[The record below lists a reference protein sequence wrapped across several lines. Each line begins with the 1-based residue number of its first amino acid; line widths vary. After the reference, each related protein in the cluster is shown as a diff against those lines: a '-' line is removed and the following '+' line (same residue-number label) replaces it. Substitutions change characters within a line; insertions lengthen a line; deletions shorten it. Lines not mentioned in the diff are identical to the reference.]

1 MRNVY
6 FKIAV
11 NAISK
16 KRIVYIPYIFSTA
29 IMGMVL
35 YILISLSLDQ
45 DTSAMFGGHSLAI
58 LSKIGSIVFFILSM
72 IFNIYI
78 SFFVTRGRNK
88 EYAVL
93 NVLGMEKKHL
103 LKIIFIENIILSIA
117 GSGIG
122 IAGGVV
128 FYKLIQLALIKYMGG
143 EINYRLTFS
152 FTAVL
157 IVLASYVLV
166 YAIISVIQI
175 IMLYVMKTVDY
186 MKSGSRG
193 EKKGKLYLLF
203 AFLGVAILVLAYK
216 LESSIPPD
224 LRIRTFMGDTTKK
237 FIFASLLI
245 VTATYLIF
253 VFGSVAVLSSIKKL
267 KLFFYRK
274 LNFINISTLAYRMR
288 RSAIGLGTICILS
301 TLAIILTA
309 ALLTFVTSADDYLAT
324 IVPESFMFE
333 ATDDEGTESIMSYLN
348 TYTGN
353 SSKTQG
359 VYDALPLLIR
369 MQSGRMI
376 ENAAVKSAVEMGIVY
391 IIDEASYSTLTDY
404 DPDIANNEFGLV
416 SNEKINTFHDMDG
429 IEHNLVK
436 LDSSPKLVSVYGN
449 GNLLVYPGDID
460 MLLDFYLYNDIRY
473 VSVINGGDTN
483 LWIDKERLAEEKET
497 FREEFKRTTIYIV
510 DVDGSYE
517 AQYQAY
523 MEVSGIVG
531 VSNTS
536 SSTAEAMEFIGLY
549 KGLTFLCTI
558 ILFLFIVMVSV
569 TLYYKNLFEGI
580 EDASNYEVMRKL
592 GMDDKLIN
600 RTVYIQMTFSLI
612 LPIALAAFHALFSER
627 YVIGV
632 IKTVNPYVQR
642 SFQYLTVFS
651 TIVAIVLYFFI
662 GVLAS
667 RTYIKIVKGQKKED

>member
-45 DTSAMFGGHSLAI
+45 DTSAMFGGQALAI
-58 LSKIGSIVFFILSM
+58 LSKIGSIVFFLLSM

-117 GSGIG
+117 GSVIG
-122 IAGGVV
+122 IVGGVV
-128 FYKLIQLALIKYMGG
+128 FYKLIQLSLIKYMGG

-152 FTAVL
+152 FIAVL
-157 IVLASYVLV
+157 IVLASYAAV

-175 IMLYVMKTVDY
+175 IMLYVLKPVEY
-186 MKSGSRG
+186 MKSGSKG
-193 EKKGKLYLLF
+193 EKKGKLYLFF
-203 AFLGVAILVLAYK
+203 AILGVAILVVAYK

-237 FIFASLLI
+237 FVFASILI
-245 VTATYLIF
+245 VVATYLIF
-253 VFGSVAVLSSIKKL
+253 VFGSVAVLSSIKKF
-267 KLFFYRK
+267 KWFFYRK
-274 LNFINISTLAYRMR
+274 LNFINLSTLAYRMR

-309 ALLTFVTSADDYLAT
+309 ALLTFITSADDYLAT
-324 IVPESFMFE
+324 IVPESFTLE
-333 ATDDEGTESIMSYLN
+333 VTDDEGAETLMTYLDD
-348 TYTGN
+348 YTNN
-353 SSKTQG
+353 SSSTQG

-369 MQSGRMI
+369 IQAGRII
-376 ENAAVKSAVEMGIVY
+376 ENATVKQGDDLDMVY
-391 IIDEASYSTLTDY
+391 IIDEASYSSLTEI
-404 DPDIANNEFGLV
+404 DPDIDNNEFGLIAKD
-416 SNEKINTFHDMDG
+416 KIKSFHDMDG
-429 IEHNLVK
+429 MEHKLVN
-436 LDSSPKLVSVYGN
+436 LDSSPKLESVYGSV
-449 GNLLVYPGDID
+449 NLLVYPGDID
-460 MLLDFYLYNDIRY
+460 MLLDYYLSNDVRY
-473 VSVINGGDTN
+473 VSVIKGGDTV
-483 LWIDKERLAEEKET
+483 LWADKERIESEKES

-510 DVDGSYE
+510 DVDGTYE
-517 AQYQAY
+517 AQYRAY
-523 MEVSGIVG
+523 LEVSGIVG
-531 VSNTS
+531 ISNTH
-536 SSTAEAMEFIGLY
+536 SSTGEAMEFIGLY

-558 ILFLFIVMVSV
+558 ILFLFIIMVSV

-651 TIVAIVLYFFI
+651 TILAIVLYFFI
-662 GVLAS
+662 GILAS
-667 RTYIKIVKGQKKED
+667 RTYIKIVKGQKKDD

>member
-35 YILISLSLDQ
+35 YILISLSLDG
-45 DTSAMFGGHSLAI
+45 DTASLFGGQALVI

-117 GSGIG
+117 GSLIG

-128 FYKLIQLALIKYMGG
+128 FYKLIQLSLIKYMGG

-152 FTAVL
+152 FVAVL

-175 IMLYVMKTVDY
+175 IMLYVLKPIEY
-186 MKSGSRG
+186 MKSAEKG
-193 EKKGKLYLLF
+193 EKKGKLYLLL
-203 AFLGVAILVLAYK
+203 AGLGIAVLIVAYK

-237 FIFASLLI
+237 FVLASMLI

-253 VFGSVAVLSSIKKL
+253 VFGSVAVLSFIKKF
-267 KLFFYRK
+267 KWFFYRK

-309 ALLTFVTSADDYLAT
+309 ALLTFITSADDYLES
-324 IVPESFMFE
+324 IVPESFTFE
-333 ATDDEGTESIMSYLN
+333 VSDEQGADDLMNYLN
-348 TYTGN
+348 TQVGN
-353 SSKTQG
+353 GTETMG

-369 MQSGRMI
+369 MQSGRML
-376 ENAAVKSAVEMGIVY
+376 ENATVKPGDEPAMVY
-391 IIDEASYSTLTDY
+391 IIDEASYSVLTDC
-404 DPDIANNEFGLV
+404 DPDIG
-416 SNEKINTFHDMDG
+416 SNELGLISKENFRVYHDMDG
-429 IEHNLVK
+429 TDYSLVK
-436 LDSSPKLVSVYGN
+436 LDSSPKLESVYGS

-460 MLLDFYLYNDIRY
+460 MLLDYYLQNDVRF
-473 VSVINGGDTN
+473 VSVVSGGDVALGN
-483 LWIDKERLAEEKET
+483 DKERIAESKED
-497 FREEFKRTTIYIV
+497 FRVRFKQTTIYIV
-510 DVDGSYE
+510 DVNGTYE

-523 MEVSGIVG
+523 VAVSGIVG
-531 VSNTS
+531 ISNTR
-536 SSTAEAMEFIGLY
+536 STTEEAMEFIGLY

-558 ILFLFIVMVSV
+558 ILFLFIIMVSV

-580 EDASNYEVMRKL
+580 EDAPNYEVMRKL

-662 GVLAS
+662 GILAS
-667 RTYIKIVKGQKKED
+667 RTYIKIVKGQKKEE

>member
-45 DTSAMFGGHSLAI
+45 DTSAMFGGHALTI

-122 IAGGVV
+122 IVGGVV
-128 FYKLIQLALIKYMGG
+128 FYKLIQLSLIKYMGG

-157 IVLASYVLV
+157 IVLASYALV

-175 IMLYVMKTVDY
+175 IMLYILKPVEY
-186 MKSGSRG
+186 MKSSSKG

-203 AFLGVAILVLAYK
+203 AFLGIAVLVIAYK

-237 FIFASLLI
+237 FVFASVLI
-245 VTATYLIF
+245 VIATYLIF
-253 VFGSVAVLSSIKKL
+253 VFGSVAVLSSIKKI
-267 KLFFYRK
+267 KGFFYRK
-274 LNFINISTLAYRMR
+274 LNFINLSTLAYRMR

-309 ALLTFVTSADDYLAT
+309 ALLTFITSADDYLAT
-324 IVPESFMFE
+324 IVPESFTVE
-333 ATDDEGTESIMSYLN
+333 ATGDAGVEDLMVYLN
-348 TYTGN
+348 DYTDN
-353 SSKTQG
+353 SSRSKG
-359 VYDALPLLIR
+359 VYDALPMLIR

-376 ENAAVKSAVEMGIVY
+376 ENVSLKQDDTLGMVY

-404 DPDIANNEFGLV
+404 DPDIGGNEFGLI
-416 SNEKINTFHDMDG
+416 SKEKIKTFHDMDG
-429 IEHNLVK
+429 TEHSLVK
-436 LDSSPKLVSVYGN
+436 LDSSPKLESVYGS

-460 MLLDFYLYNDIRY
+460 MLLEYYLSNDVRY
-473 VSVINGGDTN
+473 VSVIEGGNST
-483 LWIDKERLAEEKET
+483 LWNDKDRIDEEKEN
-497 FREEFKRTTIYIV
+497 FREQFKMTTIYIV
-510 DVDGSYE
+510 DVDGTYE

-523 MEVSGIVG
+523 MAVSSIVG
-531 VSNTS
+531 VSNTR
-536 SSTAEAMEFIGLY
+536 SSTEEAMEFIGLY

-558 ILFLFIVMVSV
+558 ILFLFIIMVSV

-662 GVLAS
+662 GILAS
-667 RTYIKIVKGQKKED
+667 RTYIKIVKGQKKEE

>member
-45 DTSAMFGGHSLAI
+45 DTSAMFGGQALVI
-58 LSKIGSIVFFILSM
+58 LSKIGSIVFFLLSM

-117 GSGIG
+117 GSVIG
-122 IAGGVV
+122 IVGGVV
-128 FYKLIQLALIKYMGG
+128 FYKLIQLSLIKYMGG

-152 FTAVL
+152 FIAVL
-157 IVLASYVLV
+157 IVLASYAAV

-175 IMLYVMKTVDY
+175 IMLYVLKPVEY
-186 MKSGSRG
+186 MKSGSKG
-193 EKKGKLYLLF
+193 EKKGKLYLFF
-203 AFLGVAILVLAYK
+203 AILGVAILVVAYK

-237 FIFASLLI
+237 FVFASILI
-245 VTATYLIF
+245 VVATYLIF
-253 VFGSVAVLSSIKKL
+253 VFGSVAVLSSIKKF
-267 KLFFYRK
+267 KWFFYRK
-274 LNFINISTLAYRMR
+274 LSFINLSTLAYRMR

-309 ALLTFVTSADDYLAT
+309 ALLTFITSADDYLAT
-324 IVPESFMFE
+324 IVPESFTLE
-333 ATDDEGTESIMSYLN
+333 VTDDEGAQTLMTYLDD
-348 TYTGN
+348 YTNN
-353 SSKTQG
+353 SSRTQG

-369 MQSGRMI
+369 IQSGRI
-376 ENAAVKSAVEMGIVY
+376 VENATVKNVDDLDMIY
-391 IIDEASYSTLTDY
+391 IIDEASYSALTDI
-404 DPDIANNEFGLV
+404 DPDIDNSEFGLIAKDKV
-416 SNEKINTFHDMDG
+416 NSFHDMDG
-429 IEHNLVK
+429 TEHKLVN
-436 LDSSPKLVSVYGN
+436 LDSSAKLESVYGS
-449 GNLLVYPGDID
+449 GNLLIYPGDID
-460 MLLDFYLYNDIRY
+460 MLLDYYLSNDVRY
-473 VSVINGGDTN
+473 VSVIKGGDVA
-483 LWIDKERLAEEKET
+483 LWADKQRIEEEKES
-497 FREEFKRTTIYIV
+497 FEETFKRTTIYIV
-510 DVDGSYE
+510 DVDGTYE
-517 AQYQAY
+517 AQYRAY
-523 MEVSGIVG
+523 IAVSGIAG
-531 VSNTS
+531 ISNTR
-536 SSTAEAMEFIGLY
+536 SSTGEAMEFIGLY

-558 ILFLFIVMVSV
+558 ILFLFIIMVSV

-580 EDASNYEVMRKL
+580 EDAPNYEVMRKL

-662 GVLAS
+662 GILAS
-667 RTYIKIVKGQKKED
+667 RNYIKIVKGQKKDD